1 MAQCQSLTPGKTLDI
16 ILFRAVCLHVDTIPQ
31 GCNAYPVC
39 FYPIRIEVWANLI
52 PHGYVN
58 RKNPYI
64 LGSRVRIWLCS
75 TQTYKPRIC
84 IYPICNYKYGPT
96 RHSTASAI

>member
-1 MAQCQSLTPGKTLDI
+1 MLAIEPKSILMNKNLKKSTWRSAQSLTPGKTLDI

-58 RKNPYI
+58 RKK
-64 LGSRVRIWLCS
+64 
-75 TQTYKPRIC
+75 KPIH
-84 IYPICNYKYGPT
+84 IGFEGTNMVMFYPNL
-96 RHSTASAI
+96 